1 MLTLL
6 EKRPSSHSQS
16 RRRKTT
22 APRRLT
28 LKPLSSEEVVQVNLV
43 SFREGYNHCRWPRE
57 VIEKFLVVQV

>member
-6 EKRPSSHSQS
+6 ERRPSTHSKS

-28 LKPLSSEEVVQVNLV
+28 LKPLSSEEICQVNLV
-43 SFREGYNHCRWPRE
+43 TFREGRNHCRWPRE
-57 VIEKFLVVQV
+57 VIEKFLAVQA